1 MKLKSK
7 MKKYID
13 QAKRAILQSYY
24 CHYLNKPINKS
35 TVFMES
41 RNGSIVADNILILA
55 KEMQNPE

>member
-7 MKKYID
+7 MKKYME

-24 CHYLNKPINKS
+24 CHYLNKPINKA

-41 RNGSIVADNILILA
+41 RNGNFVAYYILILA
-55 KEMQNPE
+55 